1 MTKILFHSLT
11 IPPDKVST
19 GMFVAEIA
27 SGFKDRGVD
36 VEILA
41 STPQYNFD
49 SNIDNKVELKKISKN
64 LYESTYKNLKVFHIS
79 SKKRSYSDSIRV
91 FQWLK
96 FHYHSIKYLFKHR
109 NEYSHIFLFSYPPTM
124 NLVGIFIS
132 KFLKI
137 KLIYSYWELYPEIA
151 EKINRMKNKFILSI
165 FKSIDTFALNNA
177 DSVVLN
183 SKELEEYIIN
193 ERLVENNLRT
203 INHFSPYP
211 YSKELPKKSI
221 KSIFYAG
228 NIGKPQNIPF
238 FIDYFNKSLSSEW
251 TLNVYGSGEEYD
263 HVKSLEN
270 EKVLVNEYIDRT
282 KLIELTADIPFAL
295 VSLDPN
301 LTIEGFPGKTF
312 DYLSMNKIILCFA
325 NKNSAVTRFI
335 EKYEVGINID
345 PKNINNLG
353 HVVEKLNSDH
363 FIEKSLNNVIN
374 LNKNEISKEKVID
387 KYLSLI

>member
-1 MTKILFHSLT
+1 MKKILFHSLT

-19 GMFVAEIA
+19 GMLVAEIA
-27 SGFKDRGVD
+27 SGFNDRGVD

-49 SNIDNKVELKKISKN
+49 SNIDNKLELKKISKTIF
-64 LYESTYKNLKVFHIS
+64 ESSYKGVRVVHIS
-79 SKKRSYSDSIRV
+79 SKQRSYSDSKRI

-109 NEYSHIFLFSYPPTM
+109 KEYSHIFLFSYPPTM
-124 NLVGIFIS
+124 NIISIFIS

-151 EKINRMKNKFILSI
+151 EKINRVKNKLFLSL
-165 FKSIDTFALNNA
+165 FKSIDSYALKNA

-183 SKELEEYIIN
+183 SKELEEYIKN
-193 ERLVENNLRT
+193 ERLVKNNTFT
-203 INHFSPYP
+203 INHFSPFP
-211 YSKELPKKSI
+211 YTERLPNKNK

-228 NIGKPQNIPF
+228 NIGKPQNIPLF
-238 FIDYFNKSLSSEW
+238 VDYFKKSLSNEW
-251 TLNVYGSGEEYD
+251 TLNIYGSGEEYD

-270 EKVLVNEYIDRT
+270 EKVLVNEYTERN
-282 KLIELTADIPFAL
+282 KLIELTFDIPFAL

-312 DYLSMNKIILCFA
+312 DYLSMNKIILCFG
-325 NKNSAVTRFI
+325 NDNSAVARFI
-335 EKYEVGINID
+335 EENEVGININPD
-345 PKNINNLG
+345 NFDSIID
-353 HVVEKLNSDH
+353 KLNSSD

-374 LNKNEISKEKVID
+374 LNKNEINKEKVID

>member
-1 MTKILFHSLT
+1 MKKILFHSLT

-19 GMFVAEIA
+19 GMLVAEIA
-27 SGFKDRGVD
+27 SGFKDSGVD

-49 SNIDNKVELKKISKN
+49 SSVDSKVELKKTSKN
-64 LYESTYKNLKVFHIS
+64 LYESTYKNVKVFHIS
-79 SKKRSYSDSIRV
+79 SKKRSYSDSKRI

-96 FHYHSIKYLFKHR
+96 FHYHSKKYLFKHR

-124 NLVGIFIS
+124 NIVGIFIA

-151 EKINRMKNKFILSI
+151 QKVNRIKNKFIISI
-165 FKSIDTFALNNA
+165 FKSIDTFALKSA

-183 SKELEEYIIN
+183 SKELEEYIKN
-193 ERLVENNLRT
+193 ERLVKNNTCT
-203 INHFSPYP
+203 INHFSPFP
-211 YSKELPKKSI
+211 YTDKLPNKNK

-228 NIGKPQNIPF
+228 NIGKPQNIPLF
-238 FIDYFNKSLSSEW
+238 VDYFKKSLSNEW
-251 TLNVYGSGEEYD
+251 TLNIYGSGEEYD
-263 HVKSLEN
+263 YVKSLSN
-270 EKVLVNEYIDRT
+270 EKIVVNKYTERN
-282 KLIELTADIPFAL
+282 KLIELTSDIPFAL

-312 DYLSMNKIILCFA
+312 DYLSMNKIILCFG
-325 NKNSAVTRFI
+325 NESSAVARFI
-335 EKYEVGINID
+335 EENEVGININPD
-345 PKNINNLG
+345 NFDNVI
-353 HVVEKLNSDH
+353 EKLNSTD
-363 FIEKSLNNVIN
+363 FVEKSLNNVIN
-374 LNKNEISKEKVID
+374 LNKNEINKEKVID

>member
-1 MTKILFHSLT
+1 MKKILFHSLT

-19 GMFVAEIA
+19 GMLVAEIA
-27 SGFKDRGVD
+27 SGFKDSGVD

-49 SNIDNKVELKKISKN
+49 SSVDSKVELKKISKN
-64 LYESTYKNLKVFHIS
+64 LYESTYKNVKVFHIS
-79 SKKRSYSDSIRV
+79 SKKRSYSDSKRI

-96 FHYHSIKYLFKHR
+96 FHYHSKKYLFKHR

-124 NLVGIFIS
+124 NIVGIFIA

-151 EKINRMKNKFILSI
+151 QKVNRIKNKFIISI
-165 FKSIDTFALNNA
+165 FKSIDTFALKSA

-183 SKELEEYIIN
+183 SKELEEYIKN
-193 ERLVENNLRT
+193 ERLVKNNTCT
-203 INHFSPYP
+203 INHFSPFP
-211 YSKELPKKSI
+211 YTDKLPNKNK

-228 NIGKPQNIPF
+228 NIGKPQNIPLF
-238 FIDYFNKSLSSEW
+238 VDYFKKSLSNEW
-251 TLNVYGSGEEYD
+251 TLNIYGSGEEYD
-263 HVKSLEN
+263 YVNSLSN
-270 EKVLVNEYIDRT
+270 EKIVVNKYTERN
-282 KLIELTADIPFAL
+282 KLIELTSDIPFAL

-312 DYLSMNKIILCFA
+312 DYLSMNKIILCFG
-325 NKNSAVTRFI
+325 NESSAVARFI
-335 EKYEVGINID
+335 EENEVGININPD
-345 PKNINNLG
+345 NFDTVI
-353 HVVEKLNSDH
+353 EKLNSTD
-363 FIEKSLNNVIN
+363 FVEKSLNNVIN
-374 LNKNEISKEKVID
+374 LNKNEINKEKVID

>member
-1 MTKILFHSLT
+1 MKKILFHSLT

-19 GMFVAEIA
+19 GMLVAEIA
-27 SGFKDRGVD
+27 SGFKDSGVD

-49 SNIDNKVELKKISKN
+49 SSVDSKVELKKISKN
-64 LYESTYKNLKVFHIS
+64 LYESTYKNVKVFHIS
-79 SKKRSYSDSIRV
+79 SKKRSYSDSKRI

-96 FHYHSIKYLFKHR
+96 FHYHSKKYLFKHR

-124 NLVGIFIS
+124 NIVGIFIA

-151 EKINRMKNKFILSI
+151 QKVNRIKNKFIISI
-165 FKSIDTFALNNA
+165 FKSIDTFALKSA

-183 SKELEEYIIN
+183 SKELEEYIKN
-193 ERLVENNLRT
+193 ERLVKNNTCT
-203 INHFSPYP
+203 INHFSPFP
-211 YSKELPKKSI
+211 YTDMLPNKNK

-228 NIGKPQNIPF
+228 NIGKPQNIPLF
-238 FIDYFNKSLSSEW
+238 VDYFKKSLSNEW
-251 TLNVYGSGEEYD
+251 TLNIYGSGEEYD
-263 HVKSLEN
+263 HVKSLSN
-270 EKVLVNEYIDRT
+270 EKILVNEYTERN
-282 KLIELTADIPFAL
+282 KLIELTSDIPFAL

-312 DYLSMNKIILCFA
+312 DYLSMNKIILCFG
-325 NKNSAVTRFI
+325 NDSSAVARFI
-335 EKYEVGINID
+335 EENQVGINLNPDNFDSI
-345 PKNINNLG
+345 I
-353 HVVEKLNSDH
+353 EKLNSPE
-363 FIEKSLNNVIN
+363 FIEKSLNNIIN
-374 LNKNEISKEKVID
+374 LNKYEINKEKVID